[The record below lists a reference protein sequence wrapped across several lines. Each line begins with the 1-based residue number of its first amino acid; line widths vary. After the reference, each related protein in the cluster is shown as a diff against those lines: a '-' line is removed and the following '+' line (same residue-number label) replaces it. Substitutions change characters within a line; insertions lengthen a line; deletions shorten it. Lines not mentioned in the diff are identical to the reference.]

1 MPSLKHARRLA
12 VVAYECLNP
21 AFAAGLIFGW
31 FVKRR
36 LRHCGS
42 GLRLA
47 TTTSIRGHRN
57 ITIGNDFSSMGHL
70 YLYANDGGL
79 LEIGNACSVNTNVQ
93 LGAAS
98 GRIKVGNGVMIGP
111 NVVIRAANHGMQRR
125 LPMMR
130 QPWEP
135 GEIIIED
142 DVWIGANAVI
152 TGRVTLALGTVVAA
166 GAVVTHSTEAYSI
179 VGGVPA
185 RKIGERV

>member
-1 MPSLKHARRLA
+1 
-12 VVAYECLNP
+12 
-21 AFAAGLIFGW
+21 
-31 FVKRR
+31 
-36 LRHCGS
+36 
-42 GLRLA
+42 
-47 TTTSIRGHRN
+47 
-57 ITIGNDFSSMGHL
+57 MGHL

-79 LEIGNACSVNTNVQ
+79 LEIGDACSVNSNVQ

-98 GRIKVGNGVMIGP
+98 GRIKIGNEVMIGP
-111 NVVIRAANHGMQRR
+111 NVVIRAANHGTQRA

-130 QPWEP
+130 QPWES

-152 TGRVTLALGTVVAA
+152 TGKVTLARGTVVAA